1 MKFFNLLKKEL
12 GELLTAQTILSLVI
26 ISGMLMLMGNLMK
39 TTIKEAVKNEY
50 TITID
55 DRDDTDFTHQLAKAL
70 EESGATLKTVRTT
83 GDDYSAILKEADT
96 EAVPETGNAENEMGG
111 TEA

>member
-70 EESGATLKTVRTT
+70 EESGATP
-83 GDDYSAILKEADT
+83 SIPT
-96 EAVPETGNAENEMGG
+96 ETPRDWKATD
-111 TEA
+111 